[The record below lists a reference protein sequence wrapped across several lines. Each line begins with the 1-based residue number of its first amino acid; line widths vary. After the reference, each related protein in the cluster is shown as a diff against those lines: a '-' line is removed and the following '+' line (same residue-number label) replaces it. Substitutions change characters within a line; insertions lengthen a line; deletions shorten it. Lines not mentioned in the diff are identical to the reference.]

1 MKYYIIAG
9 EASGDLHGS
18 NLIKGIKEVDSS
30 ADIRCW
36 GGDLMQRAGGTLVK
50 HYKDSAVMGF
60 VEVLGNLKKISC
72 NFTLCEKDIL
82 DNKPDLLILIDY
94 PGFNLRMAKFAK
106 AHNIPV
112 FYYIAPKV
120 WAWKESRI
128 KLLKKYLDRLFIIF
142 PFEIEY
148 FKRHG
153 IDAIYNGNPLVD
165 SIQAYKN
172 EIAEKG
178 SGFREAFFRNNNL
191 LPDKKLVALL
201 SGSRRNEISY
211 LLPRMLDAIRLFCSD
226 PDNHGEQVQF
236 ALACAPAIDYSYY
249 EEIIGKNIEKKGE
262 LPYGSFTIV
271 KDATYSVLS
280 YADAAVI
287 SSGTASL
294 ETALFKIPQ
303 VVGYGGNEISYQIA
317 KHLVKLN
324 YISLANLILDKH
336 IFKELIQHQCTPRNI
351 AGELK
356 ELLWNERLR
365 DNMTADYNKVI
376 EMLGGGGTSARVAKS
391 MINEFNSL
399 NNNNKHK

>member
-1 MKYYIIAG
+1 MRYYIIAG

-18 NLIKGIKEVDSS
+18 NLIKGIKEVDGS
-30 ADIRCW
+30 AEIRCW
-36 GGDLMQRAGGTLVK
+36 GGDLMQKAGGVLVK

-60 VEVLGNLKKISC
+60 VEVLANLRKISR
-72 NFTLCEKDIL
+72 NFALCEKDL
-82 DNKPDLLILIDY
+82 LENRPDLLILIDY

-128 KLLKKYLDRLFIIF
+128 KLLKRYVDRLFIIF

-148 FKRHG
+148 FKKHG

-165 SIQAYKN
+165 SIQAFKS

-178 SGFREAFFRNNNL
+178 GSYKEEFYKNNNL

-226 PDNHGEQVQF
+226 RQNHGEQVQF
-236 ALACAPAIDYSYY
+236 ALACAPSTERSFY
-249 EEIIGKNIEKKGE
+249 EEIIGKNIEKKGK
-262 LPYGSFTIV
+262 LPNGSFTLV
-271 KDATYSVLS
+271 ENATYSVLS
-280 YADAAVI
+280 YADAAII

-336 IFKELIQHQCTPRNI
+336 IFKELIQHECTPENL
-351 AGELK
+351 ACELNR
-356 ELLWNERLR
+356 LLWDDGAR
-365 DNMTADYNKVI
+365 DAMMADYNKVT
-376 EMLGGGGTSARVAKS
+376 EMLGGGGTSARVAKT
-391 MINEFNSL
+391 MINEYYAL
-399 NNNNKHK
+399 CRR

>member
-18 NLIKGIKEVDSS
+18 NLIKGIKEVDNS
-30 ADIRCW
+30 AEIRCW
-36 GGDLMQRAGGTLVK
+36 GGDLMQKAGGVLVK
-50 HYKDSAVMGF
+50 HYKESAIMGF
-60 VEVLGNLKKISC
+60 VEVLANLGKISR
-72 NFTLCEKDIL
+72 NFSLCEKDL
-82 DNKPDLLILIDY
+82 LENRPDLLILIDY

-106 AHNIPV
+106 ANNIPV

-128 KLLKKYLDRLFIIF
+128 KLLKRYVDRLFIIF
-142 PFEIEY
+142 PFEIDY
-148 FKRHG
+148 FKKHE

-165 SIQAYKN
+165 SIQAYKS

-178 SGFREAFFRNNNL
+178 SGFREEFYKNNNL

-226 PDNHGEQVQF
+226 PQNHGERVQF
-236 ALACAPAIDYSYY
+236 ALACAPSIEHSFY
-249 EEIIGKNIEKKGE
+249 EEIIGKNIEKKGK
-262 LPYGSFTIV
+262 LPNGCFTLV
-271 KDATYSVLS
+271 SNATYSVLS
-280 YADAAVI
+280 YADAAII

-294 ETALFKIPQ
+294 ETALFKVPQ

-317 KHLVKLN
+317 KHLVKLK

-336 IFKELIQHQCTPRNI
+336 IFKELIQHQCTPKNI
-351 AGELK
+351 ACELNR
-356 ELLWNERLR
+356 LLWDNSVR
-365 DNMTADYNKVI
+365 DAMIADYNKVI
-376 EMLGGGGTSARVAKS
+376 EMLGGGGTSARVAKA
-391 MINEFNSL
+391 MISEFNAL
-399 NNNNKHK
+399 GGR

>member
-30 ADIRCW
+30 AEIRCW
-36 GGDLMQRAGGTLVK
+36 GGDLMQEAGGVLVK
-50 HYKDSAVMGF
+50 HYKESAVMGF
-60 VEVLGNLKKISC
+60 VEVLANLGKISH
-72 NFTLCEKDIL
+72 NFALCKNDIL
-82 DNKPDLLILIDY
+82 QSSPNLLILIDY
-94 PGFNLRMAKFAK
+94 PGFNLRIAKFAK

-128 KLLKKYLDRLFIIF
+128 KLLKKYVDKLFIIF

-148 FKRHG
+148 FKRQG

-165 SIQAYKN
+165 SIQSFKDKL
-172 EIAEKG
+172 AEKG
-178 SGFREAFFRNNNL
+178 NDYKEQFFKNNNL

-211 LLPRMLDAIRLFCSD
+211 LLPKMLDTIRLFCADSQ
-226 PDNHGEQVQF
+226 NNGEQVQF
-236 ALACAPAIDYSYY
+236 ALACAPSIERSYY
-249 EEIIGKNIEKKGE
+249 EEIIEKNREKKGK
-262 LPYGSFTIV
+262 LPADSLTLV
-271 KDATYSVLS
+271 SNATYSVLY
-280 YADAAVI
+280 YADAAII

-294 ETALFKIPQ
+294 ETALFKVPQ
-303 VVGYGGNEISYQIA
+303 VVGYGGNEISYRIA

-336 IFKELIQHQCTPRNI
+336 IFKELIQHLCTPKNL
-351 AGELK
+351 AAELK
-356 ELLWNERLR
+356 LLLWDNGTRER
-365 DNMTADYNKVI
+365 MITDYNRVI
-376 EMLGGGGTSARVAKS
+376 EMLGGGGTSARVAKA
-391 MINEFNSL
+391 MINKFNEL
-399 NNNNKHK
+399 RKH